1 MKRVFIIFW
10 SLLLSFTLFFCDNS
24 QANFAD
30 NGDSKK
36 ESKKNKSGKNK
47 EAVST
52 DVSIVEKWDMPE
64 ILQEVSGIAYLGE
77 NRFACVQDES
87 GVVFVYNTATNEI
100 DNQVTFGAAGDYEG
114 IAVVGRTAYVVRSN
128 GKIYEVDN
136 IDSRTPKIQE
146 HSTPLTI
153 KNDVEG
159 LTYDARNNRLL
170 VAIKGEDTNL
180 TGSKGI
186 YAFDLKTKKLLTEP
200 VYKISLSDSLLQNG
214 KGKNPSNNLQPSDI
228 SVHPVTGEIY
238 VAESANSHLLI
249 LNTDGTIKTRYNLS
263 KTDFSQ
269 PEGITFSPKGDLFI
283 SNEGRKASGNILQVR
298 IN

>member
-1 MKRVFIIFW
+1 MKRVPIIFW

-24 QANFAD
+24 KANFAD
-30 NGDSKK
+30 QGDAKK
-36 ESKKNKSGKNK
+36 GSKKNKSGKNK

-52 DVSIVEKWDMPE
+52 NVTIVEKWDMPE
-64 ILQEVSGIAYLGE
+64 ILREVSGIAYLGE

-87 GVVFVYNTATNEI
+87 GVVFIYNTATNKI

-136 IDSRTPKIQE
+136 IDTRSPKIKE
-146 HSTPLTI
+146 YSTPLSV

-170 VAIKGEDTNL
+170 VAIKGEETNS
-180 TGSKGI
+180 TDYKGI
-186 YAFDLKTKKLLTEP
+186 YAFDLKTKKLLSEP

-228 SVHPVTGEIY
+228 GIHPVTGEIY

-249 LNTDGTIKTRYNLS
+249 LNPDGSIKARYNLS

-269 PEGITFSPKGDLFI
+269 PEGITFSPQGDLFI
-283 SNEGRKASGNILQVR
+283 SNEGRKNSGNILQVR
-298 IN
+298 ID